1 MHFREPFED
10 GYRLDGG
17 LLGVGEFGQVFLAG
31 FNGIDHIMPDSAEG
45 GVVNV
50 IVKDDEL
57 GALDSD
63 FSRRV
68 NEADAVHG
76 RCGPLVEL
84 AREIFNGNVFLAFE
98 VAGVGDAVGDN
109 LAENAVAALLKELR
123 SEAEEVID
131 VQQPE
136 CRQPELEV
144 LVQFCLEACCLYL
157 KFRMF
162 FYENA
167 VILHILYV
175 VFSVGSVWLGCI

>member
-1 MHFREPFED
+1 MS
-10 GYRLDGG
+10 
-17 LLGVGEFGQVFLAG
+17 
-31 FNGIDHIMPDSAEG
+31 DSAEC

-50 IVKDDEL
+50 IVEDDEL

-63 FSRRV
+63 FCRRI
-68 NEADAVHG
+68 NESDAVHG
-76 RCGPLVEL
+76 RCGSLVEL
-84 AREIFNGNVFLAFE
+84 AREIFNGNVFLALE
-98 VAGVGDAVGDN
+98 VAGVCDAVSYDFP
-109 LAENAVAALLKELR
+109 EDSVAALLKELR

-136 CRQPELEV
+136 CCQPELEV

-167 VILHILYV
+167 VILHICMLCFKFLV
-175 VFSVGSVWLGCI
+175 SGFWRDLGTWLRAWLLHWSWL

>member
-1 MHFREPFED
+1 
-10 GYRLDGG
+10 
-17 LLGVGEFGQVFLAG
+17 
-31 FNGIDHIMPDSAEG
+31 MPDSAEC

-50 IVKDDEL
+50 IVEDDEL

-63 FSRRV
+63 FCRRI
-68 NEADAVHG
+68 NESDAVHG
-76 RCGPLVEL
+76 RCGSLVEL
-84 AREIFNGNVFLAFE
+84 AREIFNGNVFLALE
-98 VAGVGDAVGDN
+98 VAGVCDAVSYDFP
-109 LAENAVAALLKELR
+109 EDAVAALLKELR

-136 CRQPELEV
+136 CCQPELEV

-167 VILHILYV
+167 VILHICMLCFKFLV
-175 VFSVGSVWLGCI
+175 SGFWRGLGTWLRAWLLHWSWLGPFCLNADSETRLSH